1 LAALL
6 QVLLPVV
13 GAHHAMYFADR
24 AIICTNPE
32 VSSVR
37 DSDKMLGILNRSA
50 PGARCR

>member
-1 LAALL
+1 MVFLTTLL
-6 QVLLPVV
+6 LLVI

-37 DSDKMLGILNRSA
+37 DSDKMLGILNRSVLRA
-50 PGARCR
+50 CCR